1 MAAMAESEAS
11 YQDYTF
17 GGQQPAG
24 GERLS
29 LGAALLAVFGL
40 SALGWAAVL
49 TPIFTIL
56 IR

>member
-1 MAAMAESEAS
+1 MVESEAS